1 MQETCIWLTKKDKRL
16 IDQIDMEVG
25 DDSKPEEGKESQKVG
40 ARSTVVGQE
49 HDSQT
54 SEIVDEDHSET
65 EDEQEGLQMK
75 GIKKNQNECNV
86 S

>member
-1 MQETCIWLTKKDKRL
+1 
-16 IDQIDMEVG
+16 MEQG
-25 DDSKPEEGKESQKVG
+25 NESKAEEREDSHQPPRNVG
-40 ARSTVVGQE
+40 ASLTVKEGQE
-49 HDSQT
+49 QDSQM
-54 SEIVDEDHSET
+54 SIMVDEDHSET